1 MKLIVWSLK
10 GGVGKTTLSLN
21 LALHYR
27 CGIITNEVY
36 TMIDKIL
43 PTGKFLRL
51 SKHQELPNMNNI
63 NKNASVV
70 FDMGGYIDNRVLSA
84 CDQAEK
90 IIIPTST
97 EKLDIQG
104 CISTIQELKKYKD
117 KIIIVINK
125 VEDKKVYDYIKKFF
139 LEKIGDF
146 PIFGIQK
153 SAIFKNIVD
162 EKKSLNQIMSE
173 GGLKSHSLKKGLWKQ
188 WNDVVKF
195 LDNQPAED
203 TSYTKSKM
211 H

>member
-43 PTGKFLRL
+43 PAGKFLRL
-51 SKHQELPNMNNI
+51 SKHQELPNMNHI

-104 CISTIQELKKYKD
+104 CISTIQELKDYKD

-125 VEDKKVYDYIKKFF
+125 VEDKKIYEYIRNFF
-139 LEKIGDF
+139 LEKIGKF
-146 PIFGIQK
+146 PIFAIQK

-162 EKKSLNQIMSE
+162 EKKSLNQVMSE

-188 WNDVVKF
+188 WNDVIGFIDEK
-195 LDNQPAED
+195 
-203 TSYTKSKM
+203 TSASVQK
-211 H
+211 